1 MRWLRSLSAKLFPAW
16 HERRLLRQLRARNAV
31 GLAALK
37 DLIKTVEMKERAS
50 KVDDRTPGTRKP
62 DPDRA
67 PPSSSSPP
75 RDCHEWPSQ
84 HAKGNPNAQT
94 RPTNKPVRGA

>member
-50 KVDDRTPGTRKP
+50 RSTTGRQERENPTLTAHRLRVR
-62 DPDRA
+62 
-67 PPSSSSPP
+67 PP
-75 RDCHEWPSQ
+75 RAIATSGLRSTQRGIRTLKQD
-84 HAKGNPNAQT
+84 
-94 RPTNKPVRGA
+94 RPTSL